1 MDIKQLRAFRTFRQQ
16 RIVRTS
22 RRKGF
27 SGSGHQG
34 DEDKRDIKQQR
45 ILWNQAGTSVAET
58 SVAVASTTATEVWF
72 LTGLRQEYVRV
83 IDESAE
89 VGPEPKQAWTELV
102 ASHLVESPFNIR
114 IQR

>member
-45 ILWNQAGTSVAET
+45 ILWNQVGTSAARDERGGGRARRGSSVAATSTVRDKRGGNRGADSDGAET
-58 SVAVASTTATEVWF
+58 
-72 LTGLRQEYVRV
+72 
-83 IDESAE
+83 E
-89 VGPEPKQAWTELV
+89 VGSCQISQRRCV
-102 ASHLVESPFNIR
+102 RSPSKP
-114 IQR
+114 

>member
-45 ILWNQAGTSVAET
+45 ILWNQVGTSAARDEHGGGPRRG
-58 SVAVASTTATEVWF
+58 SSMEGDERGGNKHGEGQAR
-72 LTGLRQEYVRV
+72 RQ
-83 IDESAE
+83 
-89 VGPEPKQAWTELV
+89 
-102 ASHLVESPFNIR
+102 
-114 IQR
+114 QRCGF

>member
-45 ILWNQAGTSVAET
+45 ILWNQVGTSAARDERGGGR
-58 SVAVASTTATEVWF
+58 ARR
-72 LTGLRQEYVRV
+72 GLSMEGDECGGDERGSNKHGEGQAQRQ
-83 IDESAE
+83 
-89 VGPEPKQAWTELV
+89 
-102 ASHLVESPFNIR
+102 
-114 IQR
+114 QRCGF